1 MTGFGDLPQFQ
12 YLTSSRGLSAL
23 AVRAEVSMQSLS
35 ERSRCVRVCASRV
48 ENAIG
53 CLEMLSIQPSALCAH
68 FKVIY
73 GRPRL
78 CAVMNRRLRSTA
90 SFFRIPTVTS
100 IPASRSIAIPRPE
113 TFGNGSR
120 VATTTRRTLQS
131 INNRAHGGVLP

>member
-35 ERSRCVRVCASRV
+35 ERSLCVRVCVSRV

-68 FKVIY
+68 FNVIY

-78 CAVMNRRLRSTA
+78 CAVMEPPVEIDSLIFQDSDRNFYPGFT
-90 SFFRIPTVTS
+90 
-100 IPASRSIAIPRPE
+100 
-113 TFGNGSR
+113 
-120 VATTTRRTLQS
+120 
-131 INNRAHGGVLP
+131 